1 MSRSVAE
8 WIGRTDDAKVPDSVR
23 LRIFR
28 DAKGFCHISGRQ
40 IQTGEKWTLEHVV
53 PLWTV
58 PTRAGEVSGL
68 HRESNLRPALEDKE
82 GHKTKTA
89 EETTARARADAA
101 AKRHLGITAPGQK
114 IQSRG
119 FALSN
124 KEAKRAASRAF
135 YEAIAPTRRLYTE
148 EGIQ

>member
-1 MSRSVAE
+1 MGGRHAE
-8 WIGRTDDAKVPDSVR
+8 DNLFPVLVDA
-23 LRIFR
+23 
-28 DAKGFCHISGRQ
+28 
-40 IQTGEKWTLEHVV
+40 
-53 PLWTV
+53 
-58 PTRAGEVSGL
+58 
-68 HRESNLRPALEDKE
+68 
-82 GHKTKTA
+82 HKLKTA
-89 EETTARARADAA
+89 AEATARAKADAA
-101 AKRHLGITAPGQK
+101 AKRHLGITTPGQK